1 MRWISIFRKT
11 MIESLRDPL
20 GLSLTLIFSPLFV
33 LLYWLF
39 TAGGSTTYPVVVINQ
54 DRGAVQP
61 DGQTF
66 SAGAEVVRAIGEVTY
81 SDGQPVLKILMARS
95 QAEAEKLLRNR
106 SAVAFVL
113 IPEDFSSAIL
123 RVRQGDR
130 STHARISFGGDLTNP
145 YYTVG
150 AIFATTAV
158 DRYVQQTTGQ
168 KPLIEYIETPLGAS
182 AARTEFENYIP
193 GLFIFAVIMMIFLAS
208 MTITRE
214 VEAGTFRRLQLT
226 RMTSIEFMGGIT
238 CALTLIGLASALL
251 TFLAAIALGFRSQGP
266 LWLGVVIVLLTCIS
280 MIGTGLLIARFSRTV
295 TQAFLLA
302 NFPLGIFMFF
312 SGAAFPMPRVTLLTI
327 AGQPIGLYD
336 ILPATHAVAALN
348 KIFTLG
354 AGLAE
359 LGYEIC
365 ALTFLSLVYFL
376 IGVWLFNR
384 HLKAQ

>member
-1 MRWISIFRKT
+1 
-11 MIESLRDPL
+11 
-20 GLSLTLIFSPLFV
+20 
-33 LLYWLF
+33 
-39 TAGGSTTYPVVVINQ
+39 
-54 DRGAVQP
+54 
-61 DGQTF
+61 
-66 SAGAEVVRAIGEVTY
+66 
-81 SDGQPVLKILMARS
+81 
-95 QAEAEKLLRNR
+95 
-106 SAVAFVL
+106 
-113 IPEDFSSAIL
+113 
-123 RVRQGDR
+123 
-130 STHARISFGGDLTNP
+130 
-145 YYTVG
+145 
-150 AIFATTAV
+150 
-158 DRYVQQTTGQ
+158 
-168 KPLIEYIETPLGAS
+168 
-182 AARTEFENYIP
+182 
-193 GLFIFAVIMMIFLAS
+193 MMIFLAS